1 MQGGRATRNDKPP
14 VVVESDQG
22 LQISLWTSARWKS
35 NIDLKDSPVQEI
47 WLRLHSLHIPPHFRF
62 IWLNTLIVDGCH
74 FLSDAVLPFCLLP
87 LLPKLKTLQVRNC
100 DFVKIIFDVTT
111 MGPLPFALKTLIL
124 ERLPNLEN
132 VWNSNVE
139 LTFPDVKS
147 LALCDLPK
155 LKYDM
160 LKPFTHLE
168 PHPLNQVCIQ
178 KLTPNIEHLILG
190 EHELNMILSGEFQGN
205 HLNKLKVLT
214 LSFEYDEFLQRVPN
228 IEKLEVCDGFFKEI
242 FCFDSLNVDEDGLV
256 SQLKV
261 ICWDSLPELVS
272 IGSENFGIVPFLRNL
287 ETLQVISCL
296 SSINLV
302 PCTVSFS
309 NLTYLL
315 VQNCKSLLY
324 LFTSSTARSLG
335 QLKTMEISWCDSI
348 EEIVSSTE
356 EGDESDENEII
367 FQQLNCLKLIRLGKL
382 RRFYKGSLS
391 FPSLEEF
398 TVIGCER
405 MESLCAG
412 TVKTDKLLEVN
423 INWGGDVIPL
433 ETNLNSAMQNR

>member
-1 MQGGRATRNDKPP
+1 MHFFLLNNTTFFFILLR
-14 VVVESDQG
+14 
-22 LQISLWTSARWKS
+22 LQLWKSADWRS

-62 IWLNTLIVDGCH
+62 SKLNTLIVDGCH
-74 FLSDAVLPFCLLP
+74 FLSDAVLPFSLLP
-87 LLPKLKTLQVRNC
+87 LLPNLETLQVRNC

-139 LTFPDVKS
+139 LTFPQVKS
-147 LALCDLPK
+147 LTLCDLPK

-168 PHPLNQVCIQ
+168 SHALNQVCIH
-178 KLTPNIEHLILG
+178 KLTPNIEHLTLG
-190 EHELNMILSGEFQGN
+190 QHELNMILSGEFQGN
-205 HLNKLKVLT
+205 HLNELKVLA
-214 LSFEYDEFLQRVPN
+214 LFFHIESDVFLQRVPN
-228 IEKLEVCDGFFKEI
+228 IEKLEVCDGSFKET
-242 FCFDSLNVDEDGLV
+242 FCFDSHNVDEDGLL

-261 ICWDSLPELVS
+261 ICPDSLPELVS
-272 IGSENFGIVPFLRNL
+272 IGSENSGIVPFLRNL

-309 NLTYLL
+309 NLTYLK
-315 VQNCKSLLY
+315 VKSCKSLLY

-335 QLKTMEISWCDSI
+335 KLKTMEISWCDSI

-367 FQQLNCLKLIRLGKL
+367 FQQLNCLELDGLRKL

-398 TVIGCER
+398 TVSRCER

-412 TVKTDKLLEVN
+412 KVKTDKLLQVTFHWSE
-423 INWGGDVIPL
+423 GVIPL
-433 ETNLNSAMQNR
+433 ETDLNSAMQNR